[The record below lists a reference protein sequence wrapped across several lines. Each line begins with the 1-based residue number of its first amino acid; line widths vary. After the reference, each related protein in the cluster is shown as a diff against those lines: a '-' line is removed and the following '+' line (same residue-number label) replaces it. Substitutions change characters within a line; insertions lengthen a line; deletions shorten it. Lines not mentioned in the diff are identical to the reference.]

1 MDLDI
6 EGYYNGYT
14 SDGYFNDENEDET
27 EDETAYMIKY
37 TEEGYVRLFY
47 SGKFASGQ
55 PRDLSGKAVAIS
67 LGYDRE
73 NYYYY
78 SGAIEDISKIGDDWR
93 KISIEEIK
101 QIITNGN
108 YDSSLIWYG
117 EVI

>member
-14 SDGYFNDENEDET
+14 SDGYFNDENEDG
-27 EDETAYMIKY
+27 TAYMIKY

-47 SGKFASGQ
+47 FGKFASGQ

-67 LGYDRE
+67 LGHDGE

-78 SGAIEDISKIGDDWR
+78 SGEIENISEIGDNWR
-93 KISIEEIK
+93 KISVEEIK
-101 QIITNGN
+101 PIIKNIN
-108 YDSSLIWYG
+108 YEGSLVWYG